1 MTILS
6 TVIALAALAG
16 LAAVWLRLRTV
27 NKAVEHLAQIHGSP
41 AGDKAVEFKGL
52 SQPPFVFSD
61 EATSRAVVTQNLI
74 VLGYRNDLDFD
85 LTNQSNAHNAA
96 PRDVIIGVPAG
107 TTIVVPLLTG
117 FILMYGKLTVNSNG
131 LVTSVS
137 VEDHHLGL
145 EALGIQVVSLA
156 NDTATLRVTSLLMDK
171 NGDDKWSGV
180 AYASALFLGP
190 HP

>member
-1 MTILS
+1 MTILP
-6 TVIALAALAG
+6 TVIALAALVG
-16 LAAVWLRLRTV
+16 LAAVWLRLRAV
-27 NKAVEHLAQIHGSP
+27 KKAVGHLAQIHGSP

-52 SQPPFVFSD
+52 SQPPFAFSD
-61 EATSRAVVTQNLI
+61 GAKSRAVVTQNLI

-85 LTNQSNAHNAA
+85 LTNQSNAYDAA
-96 PRDVIIGVPAG
+96 PRDVVIGVPAG
-107 TTIVVPLLTG
+107 TTLVIPLLTG
-117 FILMYGKLTVNSNG
+117 FVLMYGKLTINSHG
-131 LVTSVS
+131 SVTSVS

-145 EALGIQVVSLA
+145 EALSIYVASLA

-180 AYASALFLGP
+180 VYASALFLGP